1 MRRLIS
7 GLLASAV
14 SLVVLLLALELGF
27 RLLGIG
33 EDTIAQAHPWVGW
46 THIPSRRAEI
56 PSEDRTLGRRL
67 RITIDSLGLRD
78 VERRAEKPP
87 GVARVLMLG
96 DSFVEGVQVPLESTL
111 TRRLERALD
120 GTGGRRVE
128 VWNCGVAGYST
139 GQELLYLTEVAARF
153 HPDLV
158 VLCFLSGNDVT
169 DQVPALATSLR
180 NRPFFRLARDPAAG
194 DTDLVLD
201 RSFLR
206 PDPAPIGWLRLHSRL
221 FGWVSAR
228 RRAIQTNQRVRDE
241 AGSTLPASFQIYA
254 ERPDSLWSLAWTL
267 SERLIVATRDEATR
281 QGAGFVL
288 VSISNGVQETEQA
301 RARWP
306 GWKDWRGRPGLSLDQ
321 PERRLERL
329 SREHGIEYLP
339 LLEAFREDQARTGRP
354 LHIEW
359 TGHWNA
365 AGHALAARTLA
376 GPLREHLLP
385 AAR

>member
-7 GLLASAV
+7 GLFASAI
-14 SLVVLLLALELGF
+14 SLIVLLCALEFGF

-56 PSEDRTLGRRL
+56 PSEDKTLGRRM

-78 VERRAEKPP
+78 VERRVEKPAD
-87 GVARVLMLG
+87 VTRVLMIG
-96 DSFVEGVQVPLESTL
+96 DSFVEAVQVPLESTL

-120 GTGGRRVE
+120 GTAGRRVE

-158 VLCFLSGNDVT
+158 VLCFFSGNDVA

-180 NRPFFRLARDPAAG
+180 NRPFFPLARDPADG

-206 PDPAPIGWLRLHSRL
+206 PDSPPIGWLRLHSRL
-221 FGWVSAR
+221 FGWVSTQR
-228 RRAIQTNQRVRDE
+228 RVMQTNARVRSE
-241 AGSTLPASFQIYA
+241 TGGRSGMPVAFQIYA
-254 ERPDSLWSLAWTL
+254 ERPDSVWAHAWDLTD
-267 SERLIVATRDEATR
+267 RLIVATRDEARR

-288 VSISNGVQETEQA
+288 VSISNGVQESEQA
-301 RARWP
+301 RERWP
-306 GWKDWRGRPGLSLDQ
+306 GWKDWRDRPGLSLEQ
-321 PERRLERL
+321 PERRLTSLAQAE
-329 SREHGIEYLP
+329 GITYLP
-339 LLEAFREDQARTGRP
+339 LL
-354 LHIEW
+354 
-359 TGHWNA
+359 
-365 AGHALAARTLA
+365 
-376 GPLREHLLP
+376 
-385 AAR
+385 